1 MKMEQNVRIT
11 SHLAIPTSEIR
22 FRFSRSGGAGGQHV
36 NKVSTRVELLFNV
49 QNSPSLNDQQK
60 GRIIARL
67 GSRMSDDGYLTTT
80 SQESRSQWRNR
91 ELTIEKFISLISRSL
106 RTTPPRIATKVTKAS
121 SERRLRRKSIESR
134 KKKGRRSVESE

>member
-11 SHLAIPTSEIR
+11 SHLVIPASELR

-49 QNSPSLNDQQK
+49 QNSPSLTDQQK
-60 GRIIARL
+60 GRIVARL
-67 GSRMSDDGYLTTT
+67 RSRISDDGYLTIT

-91 ELTIEKFISLISRSL
+91 EHTMEKFILLISRSL
-106 RTTPPRIATKVTKAS
+106 RATHPRIATRVTKAS
-121 SERRLRRKSIESR
+121 SERRLRKKSMESR
-134 KKKGRRSVESE
+134 KKKGRRSVEIE